1 MFSQTRSVQPWFLH
15 LRSLNGVLSLASQII
30 AAIGSTAAS
39 APTFE
44 IFKGPSFFDFTENR
58 FPIISLST
66 ADVSCRTWT
75 WKRRVGCHIPPYIP
89 CPQSLCGSLPWSSR
103 WPGKKIMPYVKQF
116 HIQVKNLNSG
126 QVLSRLSLLMP
137 PEHGLTWFQYYSS
150 QPRQPSRLKKSTIVG
165 SLCDYYL
172 GSWQMP

>member
-1 MFSQTRSVQPWFLH
+1 MQTRSVQPSFLH
-15 LRSLNGVLSLASQII
+15 LRSLNGVLSLASQIM
-30 AAIGSTAAS
+30 AAILSTAGS

-58 FPIISLST
+58 FPTISLST
-66 ADVSCRTWT
+66 AGVSCRTWT

-103 WPGKKIMPYVKQF
+103 WPGKNDAVWSTIPYTSQ
-116 HIQVKNLNSG
+116 NLNSG

-150 QPRQPSRLKKSTIVG
+150 QPR
-165 SLCDYYL
+165 
-172 GSWQMP
+172 

>member
-15 LRSLNGVLSLASQII
+15 LRSLKGVLSLASQII

-103 WPGKKIMPYVKQF
+103 WPGKKLCLMV
-116 HIQVKNLNSG
+116 NNSIYKSKTSI
-126 QVLSRLSLLMP
+126 VARYSLGFPFWCLQNMV
-137 PEHGLTWFQYYSS
+137 W
-150 QPRQPSRLKKSTIVG
+150 RG
-165 SLCDYYL
+165 SNITRVNPDSLRD
-172 GSWQMP
+172 